1 MLCPILR
8 HYTRTK
14 KDNNERKKFR
24 WRPKKEK
31 KKKTPGPH
39 YSTLRC
45 TSMYHGNTFAPTGL
59 PVLMFAAVLVHESE
73 TLPGEIHTDVC
84 LLC

>member
-1 MLCPILR
+1 MIR
-8 HYTRTK
+8 HYTRIK
-14 KDNNERKKFR
+14 KITM
-24 WRPKKEK
+24 KEK
-31 KKKTPGPH
+31 NSDRNQKNAFYIATPGSY

-45 TSMYHGNTFAPTGL
+45 TSMYHGNTFAPTEL